1 LIGRPARSHGL
12 RLLDSAPS
20 AESRFQMLNPQQME
34 AVRYLDG
41 PLLVLAGAGSGKTSV
56 ITQKIAHLVKSGL
69 YATHE
74 IAAITFTNKA
84 AREMRER
91 AAKLLGA
98 SAVEGLTV
106 TTFHAL
112 GMRFLEIEHAQV
124 GLRRGFSILGED
136 DSRALIKDLAPKGSS
151 NDLLDRWR
159 QLIGRAKNLGLNPA
173 QALANSQTPRER
185 EAAELYGSYAQRLTA
200 FNAVDFD
207 DLIAL
212 PVRVL
217 EADADIRSKWQS
229 KYRYL
234 LVDEYQDTNDSQYR
248 LLRLLSG
255 TRGMFTAV
263 GDDDQSIYAWRGAN
277 PENLAE
283 LGRDYPRLKIVKL
296 EQNYRCAQRIL
307 RAANAVIGQNPHL
320 HPKQLWSALPD
331 GDPIRIVARGSDTD
345 EAEFIAAE
353 INHRQ
358 LLDKCGPRDFA
369 VLFRSNHQARALELA
384 MRAMKVPYHL
394 SGATSFFDRQ
404 EIKDVMAYLRLLANP
419 EDDAAF
425 VRAVAT
431 PRRDVGASTL
441 EKLATAARTRGLPL
455 AKAAG
460 SQALLALL
468 TPRAARALSGFS
480 EQLDNWRR
488 LSATARPRAL
498 IEQLIRESGL
508 VQHWRESNKRPEM
521 AERRQ
526 QQVQAFLEWIGDRR
540 ENSLGQLL
548 TQLMLESQDDEPGE
562 RVRMMTL
569 HSAKGLEFRH
579 VFLVGCEDNILP
591 HVSSIDEGRL
601 DEERRLF
608 YVGMTRAKDTLT
620 LSYCRVRSRYGREET
635 PEPSRFLAEIPA
647 AEVRWVGKDE
657 KTIKTPEEQ
666 QRAARPHL
674 DAIKALLGA

>member
-1 LIGRPARSHGL
+1 
-12 RLLDSAPS
+12 
-20 AESRFQMLNPQQME
+20 MLNPQQQE

-56 ITQKIAHLVKSGL
+56 ITQKIAHLIKSGL

-91 AAKLLGA
+91 VAKLLGEGGA
-98 SAVEGLTV
+98 EGLTV
-106 TTFHAL
+106 STFHAM
-112 GMRFLEIEHAQV
+112 GMRFLEIEHAKV

-136 DSRALIKDLAPKGSS
+136 DSRALIKDLAPKGAG

-159 QLIGRAKNLGLNPA
+159 SLIGRAKNQGLNPE
-173 QALANSQTPRER
+173 QALARSQTPRER
-185 EAAELYGSYAQRLTA
+185 EAAELYASYAQRLTA

-217 EADADIRSKWQS
+217 ENFDEVREKWQR
-229 KYRYL
+229 KLRYL
-234 LVDEYQDTNDSQYR
+234 LVDEYQDTNDAQYR

-255 TRGMFTAV
+255 ERGLFTAV

-277 PENLAE
+277 PDNLVE
-283 LGRDYPRLKIVKL
+283 LGRDYPKLKVVKL

-320 HPKQLWSALPD
+320 HPKQLWSALPE

-345 EAEFIAAE
+345 EAEFVAME
-353 INHRQ
+353 IVHKR
-358 LLDKCGPRDFA
+358 LVDKLSPRDFA
-369 VLFRSNHQARALELA
+369 VLFRGNHQARALELA
-384 MRAMKVPYHL
+384 LRALKVPYHL

-425 VRAVAT
+425 VRAVGT
-431 PRRDVGASTL
+431 PRRDVGAATL
-441 EKLATAARTRGLPL
+441 ETLAEAARSRGLPL
-455 AKAAG
+455 AKAAA
-460 SQALLALL
+460 SHALLATLS
-468 TPRAARALSGFS
+468 PRAARALSAFS
-480 EQLDNWRR
+480 EQLDSWRR
-488 LSATARPRAL
+488 AGNSLKPRAL

-508 VQHWRESNKRPEM
+508 VQHWREDNKNPQV

-526 QQVQAFLEWIGDRR
+526 QMVQAFLEWIGERR
-540 ENSLGQLL
+540 ESSVSQLL
-548 TQLMLESQDDEPGE
+548 TQLMLESQDDEPGD
-562 RVRMMTL
+562 RVRLMTL

-579 VFLVGCEDNILP
+579 VYLVGVEDGILP
-591 HVSSIDEGRL
+591 HVSSLDEGRE

-608 YVGMTRAKDTLT
+608 YVGMTRAKETLT
-620 LSYCRVRSRYGREET
+620 LSYCRVRSRYGREES
-635 PEPSRFLAEIPA
+635 PEPSRFLKEMPA
-647 AEVRWVGKDE
+647 SEVRWVGKDE
-657 KTIKTPEEQ
+657 KTVKTAEEKAA
-666 QRAARPHL
+666 AARPHL
-674 DAIKALLGA
+674 DALKALLGA

>member
-1 LIGRPARSHGL
+1 
-12 RLLDSAPS
+12 
-20 AESRFQMLNPQQME
+20 MLNPQQQE

-56 ITQKIAHLVKSGL
+56 ITQKIAHLVRSGL
-69 YATHE
+69 YNINE

-91 AAKLLGA
+91 AARLLGEGG
-98 SAVEGLTV
+98 SEGLTV
-106 TTFHAL
+106 STFHAL
-112 GMRFLEIEHAQV
+112 GMRFLEIECAHV

-136 DSRALIKDLAPKGSS
+136 DARALVKDLAPKGTG
-151 NDLLDRWR
+151 NDVLDRWR
-159 QLIGRAKNLGLNPA
+159 QLIGQAKNRGLNPA
-173 QALANSQTPRER
+173 QALAASQTPRER
-185 EAAELYGSYAQRLTA
+185 EAAELYASYAQRLTA

-217 EADADIRSKWQS
+217 ESDEEVRAKWQR

-234 LVDEYQDTNDSQYR
+234 LVDEYQDTNDTQYR
-248 LLRLLSG
+248 LLRLLAG
-255 TRGMFTAV
+255 ERGLFTAV

-277 PENLAE
+277 PENLAQ
-283 LGRDYPRLKIVKL
+283 LGQDYPNLRIVKL

-320 HPKQLWSALPD
+320 HPKKLWSALPD

-345 EAEFIAAE
+345 EAEFVAAE
-353 INHRQ
+353 ISHRQ
-358 LLDKCGPRDFA
+358 LIDKCTPRDFA
-369 VLFRSNHQARALELA
+369 VLFRGNHQARSLELA
-384 MRAMKVPYHL
+384 LRVLKVPYHL

-431 PRRDVGASTL
+431 PRRDVGAATL
-441 EKLATAARTRGLPL
+441 EKLAEAARSRGLPL

-460 SQALLALL
+460 SHTLLATL
-468 TPRAARALSGFS
+468 TPRAARALSAFS
-480 EQLDNWRR
+480 EQLDGWRK
-488 LSATARPRAL
+488 LSSNVRPRAL

-508 VQHWRESNKRPEM
+508 IQHWREDSKRPEM

-526 QQVQAFLEWIGDRR
+526 AQVQAFLEWIGDRR
-540 ENSLGQLL
+540 ENSLGALL
-548 TQLMLESQDDEPGE
+548 TQLMLESQDDEPGD
-562 RVRMMTL
+562 RVRLMTL

-579 VFLVGCEDNILP
+579 VFLVGCEDGLLP
-591 HVSSIDEGRL
+591 HVSSLDEGRL

-608 YVGMTRAKDTLT
+608 YVGMTRAKETLT
-620 LSYCRVRSRYGREET
+620 LSYCRVRSRYGREEC
-635 PEPSRFLAEIPA
+635 PEPSRFLMEMPES
-647 AEVRWVGKDE
+647 EVRWVGKDE
-657 KTIKTPEEQ
+657 KTVKTAEEKAV
-666 QRAARPHL
+666 AARPHL
-674 DAIKALLGA
+674 DAIRALLGA

>member
-1 LIGRPARSHGL
+1 
-12 RLLDSAPS
+12 
-20 AESRFQMLNPQQME
+20 MLNPQQLE

-56 ITQKIAHLVKSGL
+56 ITQKIAHLIKTGL
-69 YATHE
+69 YTIGE
-74 IAAITFTNKA
+74 ICAITFTNKA

-91 AAKLLGA
+91 AARLLGEGA
-98 SAVEGLTV
+98 SEGLTV
-106 TTFHAL
+106 STFHAL

-136 DSRALIKDLAPKGSS
+136 DARALVKDLAPKGA
-151 NDLLDRWR
+151 NGDLLERWR
-159 QLIGRAKNLGLNPA
+159 QLIGRAKNQCLTPE
-173 QALANSQTPRER
+173 QALERSQTPRER
-185 EAAELYGSYAQRLTA
+185 EAAQLYASYAQRLTA

-217 EADADIRSKWQS
+217 ESDEETRSKWQR
-229 KYRYL
+229 KFRYL
-234 LVDEYQDTNDSQYR
+234 LVDEYQDTNDAQYR
-248 LLRLLSG
+248 LLKLLAG
-255 TRGMFTAV
+255 PRGMFTAV

-283 LGRDYPRLKIVKL
+283 LGRDYPTLKIVKL

-331 GDPIRIVARGSDTD
+331 GDQIRVIARGSDAD

-353 INHRQ
+353 INHKQ
-358 LLDKCGPRDFA
+358 LIDKCKPRDFA
-369 VLFRSNHQARALELA
+369 VLFRGNHQARALELA
-384 MRAMKVPYHL
+384 LRALKVPYHL

-419 EDDAAF
+419 DDDAAF

-441 EKLATAARTRGLPL
+441 EKLADAARARGLSL
-455 AKAAG
+455 ARASS
-460 SQALLALL
+460 SQALLGTL
-468 TPRAARALSGFS
+468 TPRAARALSGFADQV
-480 EQLDNWRR
+480 EAWRR
-488 LSATARPRAL
+488 LSMSARPRAL

-508 VQHWRESNKRPEM
+508 VQHWREDAKRPEM

-540 ENSLGQLL
+540 EHSLAGLL
-548 TQLMLESQDDEPGE
+548 TQLMLESQDDEPGD
-562 RVRMMTL
+562 RVRLMTL

-579 VFLVGCEDNILP
+579 VFLVGVEDGLLP

-608 YVGMTRAKDTLT
+608 YVGMTRAKETLT
-620 LSYCRVRSRYGREET
+620 LSYCRLRVRYGREET
-635 PEPSRFLAEIPA
+635 PEPSRFLNELPA
-647 AEVRWVGKDE
+647 AEVRWVGKGE
-657 KTIKTPEEQ
+657 KTVKTAEEKQ
-666 QRAARPHL
+666 AAARPHL
-674 DAIKALLGA
+674 DAIRALLGA

>member
-1 LIGRPARSHGL
+1 
-12 RLLDSAPS
+12 
-20 AESRFQMLNPQQME
+20 MLNPQQQE

-56 ITQKIAHLVKSGL
+56 ITQKIAHLARSGL
-69 YATHE
+69 YAINE

-91 AAKLLGA
+91 AAKLLGEGA
-98 SAVEGLTV
+98 SEGLTV
-106 TTFHAL
+106 STFHAM
-112 GMRFLEIEHAQV
+112 GMRFLEIEHAKA

-136 DSRALIKDLAPKGSS
+136 DSRALIKDLAPKSA
-151 NDLLDRWR
+151 NNEVLERLRF
-159 QLIGRAKNLGLNPA
+159 LIGRAKNQGLNPE
-173 QALANSQTPRER
+173 QALARAQTPRER
-185 EAAELYGSYAQRLTA
+185 EAAELYASYAQRLLA

-212 PVRVL
+212 PVRL
-217 EADADIRSKWQS
+217 LDADEETRAKWQR

-234 LVDEYQDTNDSQYR
+234 LVDEYQDTNDAQYR
-248 LLRLLSG
+248 MLRLLAG
-255 TRGMFTAV
+255 ERGMFTAV

-283 LGRDYPRLKIVKL
+283 LGRDYQTLKIVKL

-320 HPKQLWSALPD
+320 HPKKLWSALPD

-345 EAEFIAAE
+345 ESEFVAAE

-358 LLDKCGPRDFA
+358 LVDKCKPRDFA
-369 VLFRSNHQARALELA
+369 VLFRSNHQARSLELA
-384 MRAMKVPYHL
+384 LRAMKVPYHL

-419 EDDAAF
+419 DDDAAF

-431 PRRDVGASTL
+431 PRRDVGATTL
-441 EKLATAARTRGLPL
+441 EKLAEAARGRGLSL
-455 AKAAG
+455 ARAAG
-460 SQALLALL
+460 SQALLGTL
-468 TPRAARALSGFS
+468 TPRAGRALAAFS
-480 EQLDNWRR
+480 DQLEQWRR
-488 LSATARPRAL
+488 VSQSLRPRAL

-508 VQHWRESNKRPEM
+508 SQHWREDAKRPEM

-540 ENSLGQLL
+540 ENSLAQLL
-548 TQLMLESQDDEPGE
+548 TQLMLESQDDEPGD
-562 RVRMMTL
+562 RVRLMTL

-579 VFLVGCEDNILP
+579 VFLVGVEDGILP
-591 HVSSIDEGRL
+591 HVSSIDEGRVE
-601 DEERRLF
+601 EERRLF
-608 YVGMTRAKDTLT
+608 YVGMTRAKETLT
-620 LSYCRVRSRYGREET
+620 LSYCRQRSRYGREET
-635 PEPSRFLAEIPA
+635 PDPSRFLDELPA
-647 AEVRWVGKDE
+647 SEVRWVGKGE
-657 KTIKTPEEQ
+657 KTVLSAEEK